1 MPASVSPAAAAAAA
15 AEAGQ
20 PHAGTYLKHQ
30 QQQPPQQQQ
39 QQPELYEHHQQQPLW
54 ERVDEACGRLA
65 TTMKGR
71 RCVLIVLL
79 VLMLAVSLALIGAFA
94 VPRNRRHDGDEGA
107 LYLTPLVESKGAT
120 EARQLT
126 VVPMFSNKDT
136 GAEAHAGLVT
146 VNETLQSHLFF
157 LHVQA
162 RKNHIEAPLL
172 LWLQGGPGSSSLF
185 GHFLE
190 NGPVAIDAHGKLYP
204 RESTMCEYANVIY
217 LDQPVGAGFS
227 RTDDIKGYPTSLEEI
242 ARDIHGFLV
251 QFFRLFPEYK
261 GRDFYVAGESYGARA
276 AAALAIR
283 MHSNP
288 DLPVNLRGIISG
300 VGFLGPAVDLFDL
313 SDYYHQLSLLDYQG
327 WQAYTTRM
335 ETIRQMVTDNRT
347 LQALQLLFKTAF
359 VSTGEGSAPTMFQR
373 LTGYSYDGNALQ
385 SVEPAEFAAY
395 RDYVASEVFKDAVH
409 VGRNALFLREPLI
422 NMQLSGDY
430 MRNITDI
437 VSTLMDNYR
446 FLAYA
451 GQLDPIFSAAR
462 IEEYFRSVEWSRA
475 EQFRHGRRVP
485 FYAGPEEAG
494 LSGYVTSAGN
504 FSFVV
509 VARAGHYP
517 GFDQTRT
524 VDEMMRRFLTNNLTR
539 HA

>member
-1 MPASVSPAAAAAAA
+1 MPASAPPAVAA

-20 PHAGTYLKHQ
+20 PQSSTYLKHQ
-30 QQQPPQQQQ
+30 
-39 QQPELYEHHQQQPLW
+39 PESEEQGQPLW
-54 ERVDEACGRLA
+54 ERVDEAIGRLA

-71 RCVLIVLL
+71 RIVIIVLL
-79 VLMLAVSLALIGAFA
+79 VLLLAVCLALIGAFA
-94 VPRNRRHDGDEGA
+94 VPRNSDE
-107 LYLTPLVESKGAT
+107 TTDV
-120 EARQLT
+120 RQLS
-126 VVPMFSNKDT
+126 VVSMLSNKET
-136 GAEAHAGLVT
+136 GTEAHAGLVT

-162 RKNHIEAPLL
+162 RKNHLDAPLL

-185 GHFLE
+185 GYFLE

-204 RESTMCEYANVIY
+204 REYTLCEYTNVIY

-227 RTDDIKGYPTSLEEI
+227 RTDDLKGYPTTLEEM
-242 ARDIHGFLV
+242 AQDIHVFLA
-251 QFFRLFPEYK
+251 QFFKLFPEYK

-276 AAALAIR
+276 AAAIAIR
-283 MHSNP
+283 LHSNP
-288 DLPVNLRGIISG
+288 DLPVNLRGVISG
-300 VGFLGPAVDLFDL
+300 VGFLGPVTDLLDL
-313 SDYYHQLSLLDYQG
+313 SDYYHQLSLLDHQG

-335 ETIRQMVTDNRT
+335 ETIRQMVAGNRT

-373 LTGYSYDGNALQ
+373 MTGYSYDGNALQ

-409 VGRNALFLREPLI
+409 VGRNAEFLREPLI
-422 NMQLSGDY
+422 NQQLSEDY
-430 MRNITDI
+430 FRNVTNIM
-437 VSTLMDNYR
+437 STLMDNYR

-462 IEEYFRSVEWSRA
+462 IEEYYRSVEWSRA
-475 EQFRHGRRVP
+475 DQFRHGRRLP
-485 FYAGPEEAG
+485 FYAGPQEEG
-494 LSGYVTSAGN
+494 LSGYVSSAGD

-517 GFDQTRT
+517 GFDQPRAT
-524 VDEMMRRFLTNNLTR
+524 DEVMRRFLMNNLTAR

>member
-1 MPASVSPAAAAAAA
+1 MPASVPPAVAAAA

-30 QQQPPQQQQ
+30 PESEELPQG
-39 QQPELYEHHQQQPLW
+39 QPLW
-54 ERVDEACGRLA
+54 ERIDEAVGRLA

-71 RCVLIVLL
+71 RIMIIVLL
-79 VLMLAVSLALIGAFA
+79 VLLLAVCLALIGVFA
-94 VPRNRRHDGDEGA
+94 VPRNRRHNDEGA
-107 LYLTPLVESKGAT
+107 LYLTPHVQSE
-120 EARQLT
+120 EAGDVRQRS
-126 VVPMFSNKDT
+126 VVSMFSNKET
-136 GAEAHAGLVT
+136 GTEAHAGLVT

-162 RKNHIEAPLL
+162 RKNNLEAPLL

-185 GHFLE
+185 GYFLE
-190 NGPVAIDAHGKLYP
+190 NGPVAIDAYGKLYP
-204 RESTMCEYANVIY
+204 RESTLCEYANVIY

-227 RTDDIKGYPTSLEEI
+227 RTDDLKGYPTSLEEI

-276 AAALAIR
+276 AAAIAIR
-283 MHSNP
+283 LHSNP
-288 DLPVNLRGIISG
+288 DLPVNLRGVISG
-300 VGFLGPAVDLFDL
+300 VGFLGPVTDLLDL

-327 WQAYTTRM
+327 WQAYATRM
-335 ETIRQMVTDNRT
+335 DTIRQMVAGNRT
-347 LQALQLLFKTAF
+347 VQALQLLFKTAF

-373 LTGYSYDGNALQ
+373 MTGYSYDGNALQ

-409 VGRNALFLREPLI
+409 VGRNAEFLREPLI
-422 NMQLSGDY
+422 NQQLSGDY
-430 MRNITDI
+430 LRNVTDI

-462 IEEYFRSVEWSRA
+462 IEEYYRSVEWSRA
-475 EQFRHGRRVP
+475 EQFRHGRRLP
-485 FYAGPEEAG
+485 FYAGPQEEG
-494 LSGYVTSAGN
+494 LSGYVTSAGD

-517 GFDQTRT
+517 GFDQPRA
-524 VDEMMRRFLTNNLTR
+524 VDEVMRRFLTNNLTAR

>member
-1 MPASVSPAAAAAAA
+1 MPASVPPAVAA

-20 PHAGTYLKHQ
+20 AHVGTHVKHQ
-30 QQQPPQQQQ
+30 
-39 QQPELYEHHQQQPLW
+39 PEYTERVQEQPLW
-54 ERVDEACGRLA
+54 ERIDEAVGRLA

-71 RCVLIVLL
+71 RIVIVVLL
-79 VLMLAVSLALIGAFA
+79 VLLLTVCLALIGAFA
-94 VPRNRRHDGDEGA
+94 VPTHRWQNDEGA
-107 LYLTPLVESKGAT
+107 LYLTPHVESEKAS
-120 EARQLT
+120 EARQRS
-126 VVPMFSNKDT
+126 VVSMLSNKDT

-162 RKNHIEAPLL
+162 RKNNLAAPLL

-185 GHFLE
+185 GYFLE
-190 NGPVAIDAHGKLYP
+190 NGPVSIDAQSKLHP
-204 RESTMCEYANVIY
+204 RENTLCEYANVIY

-242 ARDIHGFLV
+242 ARDIHEFLV

-276 AAALAIR
+276 AVALAIR
-283 MHSNP
+283 LHSNP

-300 VGFLGPAVDLFDL
+300 VGFLGPVLDLMDM

-327 WQAYTTRM
+327 WQAYTTRID
-335 ETIRQMVTDNRT
+335 TIKQMVAGNRT
-347 LQALQLLFKTAF
+347 MQALQLLFKTAF
-359 VSTGEGSAPTMFQR
+359 VSTAEGSAPTMFQR
-373 LTGYSYDGNALQ
+373 MTGYSYDGNALQ

-395 RDYVASEVFKDAVH
+395 RQYVASEVFKDAVH
-409 VGRNALFLREPLI
+409 VGRNAQFLREPLI
-422 NMQLSGDY
+422 NQQLSGDY
-430 MRNITDI
+430 MRNVSDI

-451 GQLDPIFSAAR
+451 GQLDPIFSPAR
-462 IEEYFRSVEWSRA
+462 IEEYYRGVEWSRA

-485 FYAGPEEAG
+485 FYAGPEEEG
-494 LSGYVTSAGN
+494 LSGYVTSAGD

-509 VARAGHYP
+509 VAKAGHYP
-517 GFDQTRT
+517 GFDQPKAT
-524 VDEMMRRFLTNNLTR
+524 DEVMRRFLMNNLTTR

>member
-1 MPASVSPAAAAAAA
+1 MPASPAAAAAA

-20 PHAGTYLKHQ
+20 PHAGTHLKHQ
-30 QQQPPQQQQ
+30 QQQQPQ
-39 QQPELYEHHQQQPLW
+39 QQPELWEHHQQQPLW

-71 RCVLIVLL
+71 RFMLIVLL

-94 VPRNRRHDGDEGA
+94 VPRNRRHDDDTGT

-120 EARQLT
+120 EARQLS
-126 VVPMFSNKDT
+126 VVSAFSNKDT

-162 RKNHIEAPLL
+162 MKNRVEAPLL

-204 RESTMCEYANVIY
+204 RESTVCEYANVIY

-227 RTDDIKGYPTSLEEI
+227 RTNDIKGYPTSLEEI

-276 AAALAIR
+276 AAAVAIR

-335 ETIRQMVTDNRT
+335 DTIRQMVTDNRT
-347 LQALQLLFKTAF
+347 LEALQLLFKTAF

-373 LTGYSYDGNALQ
+373 LTGYKYDGNALQ

-395 RDYVASEVFKDAVH
+395 RDYVATEVFKEAVH

-422 NMQLSGDY
+422 NLQLSGDY
-430 MRNITDI
+430 LRNISDI

-462 IEEYFRSVEWSRA
+462 IEEYFRSVEWGRA

-524 VDEMMRRFLTNNLTR
+524 VDEMMRRFLMNNLTR